1 MAPRP
6 LSALK
11 NRGDFFTALARAR
24 QGLSAR
30 AAAEPKYALWAMMVR
45 QLDAMAEW
53 TADGRIPTDA
63 ERDRISV
70 GTLVVRE
77 LEPIEEI
84 ELYKL
89 GQDLHELQYY
99 FQVHYGNETA

>member
-6 LSALK
+6 YSALK
-11 NRGDFFTALARAR
+11 NRDDFFTALARAR
-24 QGLSAR
+24 AGLMAR
-30 AAAEPKYALWAMMVR
+30 AAADPQYALWPMMIR
-45 QLDAMAEW
+45 QLDAMAQW
-53 TADGRIPTDA
+53 TANGRIPTTE

-99 FQVHYGNETA
+99 FQVHYGNESA

>member
-6 LSALK
+6 LSAIK
-11 NRGDFFTALARAR
+11 NRDDFFATLARAR
-24 QGLSAR
+24 AKLAAR
-30 AAAEPKYALWAMMVR
+30 AAADPRYPLWASMIR
-45 QLDAMAEW
+45 QLDAMAQW
-53 TADGRIPTDA
+53 TANGRIPTDE
-63 ERDRISV
+63 ERDKITV

-99 FQVHYGNETA
+99 FQVHYGNEPA